1 MKTVLLS
8 FLLICVSVS
17 TEAQTNYVRNG
28 DMEQYYTCPDDWNQL
43 SRAKYWSM
51 PIDSIGE
58 PIYAGEY
65 FNACSCPNIY
75 AGLPSNGAF
84 YQYPHSDSGMGGF
97 LFYYDKS
104 FPPPYSGGPLPFDYR
119 DYLQGRLHKALSAG
133 KVYCVSFWVN
143 MAEASGY
150 GHNKI
155 GAYLDNGAINS
166 LPLAPGTEITSVTP
180 QVYTNTKI
188 TDTANWVKIEG
199 PFVAT
204 GKETYITIGVFVV
217 NSLIDTIT
225 TNYWSLY
232 NQYSYYLVDD
242 IAVVPIDAIAH
253 AGVDRWVEM
262 GKQTQIGPVEDSTAR
277 GMDCQWYY
285 KGKLVGNGNVITVS
299 ASTIK
304 YAVDTYVV
312 VQNVCGK
319 TTRDTMLLRTVGAG
333 MSTFA
338 TTENTFSI
346 SPNPNSGKLV
356 IARNEAI
363 SDASLRGGTTK
374 QSQQMFIKVY
384 DLLGRVVYEQ
394 SLILNKAQTPLELNL
409 AKGTYILE
417 LRTEE
422 AVQRER
428 ILIAE

>member
-8 FLLICVSVS
+8 FLLICLSVN

-28 DMEQYYTCPDDWNQL
+28 DMEQYYNCPAEINNIVYC
-43 SRAKYWSM
+43 KYWSNVLDTISDNYWQ
-51 PIDSIGE
+51 P
-58 PIYAGEY
+58 EY
-65 FNACSCPNIY
+65 YNTCGNAYPDLGFHIPDNV
-75 AGLPSNGAF
+75 AF
-84 YQYPHSDSGMGGF
+84 YQFPHSDSGMGGF
-97 LFYYDKS
+97 HFYYDKTLPA
-104 FPPPYSGGPLPFDYR
+104 PPSPLPFDYR
-119 DYLQGRLHKALSAG
+119 DYLQGRLYKALSAG

-143 MAEASGY
+143 MTESSVY

-199 PFVAT
+199 SFVAT
-204 GKETYITIGVFVV
+204 GKETHITIGNFFTNAAV
-217 NSLIDTIT
+217 DTVI
-225 TNYWSLY
+225 TNYRH
-232 NQYSYYLVDD
+232 NAQYSYYLVDD
-242 IAVVPIDAIAH
+242 IAVVPIDAIAQ
-253 AGVDRWVEM
+253 AGVDRWVEL

-363 SDASLRGGTTK
+363 SDASLRGK
-374 QSQQMFIKVY
+374 QSEPLSIKVY

-394 SLILNKAQTPLELNL
+394 SLILNKAQTPLELNV
-409 AKGTYILE
+409 AKGTYLIRLE
-417 LRTEE
+417 DE
-422 AVQRER
+422 AGNVQHER
-428 ILIAE
+428 LIIE

>member
-1 MKTVLLS
+1 
-8 FLLICVSVS
+8 
-17 TEAQTNYVRNG
+17 
-28 DMEQYYTCPDDWNQL
+28 
-43 SRAKYWSM
+43 
-51 PIDSIGE
+51 
-58 PIYAGEY
+58 
-65 FNACSCPNIY
+65 
-75 AGLPSNGAF
+75 
-84 YQYPHSDSGMGGF
+84 
-97 LFYYDKS
+97 
-104 FPPPYSGGPLPFDYR
+104 
-119 DYLQGRLHKALSAG
+119 
-133 KVYCVSFWVN
+133 
-143 MAEASGY
+143 MAEASAY

-166 LPLAPGTEITSVTP
+166 VPLAPGSEITSVTP
-180 QVYTNTKI
+180 QVYTNTKL
-188 TDTANWVKIEG
+188 TDTATWVKIEG
-199 PFVAT
+199 SFVAT
-204 GKETYITIGVFVV
+204 GKETYITIGVFADITA
-217 NSLIDTIT
+217 IDTIT
-225 TNYWSLY
+225 TNYWFGSS
-232 NQYSYYLVDD
+232 QYSYYLVDD
-242 IAVVPIDAIAH
+242 IAVVPIDAIAQ

-285 KGKLVGNGNVITVS
+285 KGKWIGNGNVITVS

-333 MSTFA
+333 MSTIA
-338 TTENTFSI
+338 PTENTFSI
-346 SPNPNSGKLV
+346 SPNPSNGKLV

-363 SDASLRGGTTK
+363 SDASLRGK
-374 QSQQMFIKVY
+374 QSESLSIKVY

-394 SLILNKAQTPLELNL
+394 SLLLNKAQTPLELNL
-409 AKGTYILE
+409 AKGAYILE